1 MKIYF
6 DACCVNRLTDDQ
18 TQERVVREGEAIEE
32 LIGLATSG
40 GHVWVGSVVL
50 EAEIAR
56 NPDAERRAD
65 AQALLEFVEQI
76 VRLDDGIVARARK
89 LQGAGFSEFDA
100 LHIACAESAQVDI
113 FLTTDDRLLR
123 RANRLNRELAVRV
136 LNPVFFLEEVK
147 NAAPRND

>member
-1 MKIYF
+1 
-6 DACCVNRLTDDQ
+6 LTDDQ

-32 LIGLATSG
+32 LIGVATG
-40 GHVWVGSVVL
+40 GGNVWVGSIVL

-56 NPDAERRAD
+56 NSDAERRAD
-65 AQALLEFVEQI
+65 AQALLEFVEQV

-89 LQGAGFSEFDA
+89 LQGTGLSEFDA

-123 RANRLNRELAVRV
+123 RANRLKRELAVRV
-136 LNPVFFLEEVK
+136 LNPVSFLEEVK

>member
-18 TQERVVREGEAIEE
+18 SQERIVREAEAIEE

-56 NPDAERRAD
+56 NPDVERRAD
-65 AQALLEFVEQI
+65 AQTLLEFVTQ
-76 VRLDDGIVARARK
+76 VVGLDDEIVARGRK
-89 LQGAGFSEFDA
+89 LEGVGFSEFDA
-100 LHIACAESAQVDI
+100 LHIACSESAQVEV

-123 RANRLNRELAVRV
+123 RASRLNREVAVRV
-136 LNPVFFLEEVK
+136 LNPVSFLQEVK
-147 NAAPRND
+147 NATPRDD

>member
-1 MKIYF
+1 MKIYL

-18 TQERVVREGEAIEE
+18 SQDRIVREAEAIEE
-32 LIGLATSG
+32 LIGLATTG
-40 GHVWVGSVVL
+40 GRVWVGSVVL

-65 AQALLEFVEQI
+65 AQALLQFVSQ
-76 VRLDDGIVARARK
+76 VVGLDDGIVARARK
-89 LQGAGFSEFDA
+89 LQSEGFSEFDA
-100 LHIACAESAQVDI
+100 LHIACAESAQVDS

>member
-40 GHVWVGSVVL
+40 GDVWVGSVVV

-65 AQALLEFVEQI
+65 AQALLEFVKQV

-89 LQGAGFSEFDA
+89 LQGTGFSEFDA
-100 LHIACAESAQVDI
+100 LHIACAESAQVDV

-123 RANRLNRELAVRV
+123 GANRLNRELAVRV
-136 LNPVFFLEEVK
+136 LNPVSFLEEVK
-147 NAAPRND
+147 NAAQRND

>member
-6 DACCVNRLTDDQ
+6 DACCMNRLTDDQ
-18 TQERVVREGEAIEE
+18 SQERIVQEAEAIEK

-40 GHVWVGSVVL
+40 GRVWVGSVVL

-65 AQALLEFVEQI
+65 AQALLEFAGQV
-76 VRLDDGIVARARK
+76 VRVDDGIVARARK

-100 LHIACAESAQVDI
+100 LHIACAESAQVDV

-123 RANRLNRELAVRV
+123 RANRLNREVAVRV
-136 LNPVFFLEEVK
+136 LNPVSFLQEVR
-147 NAAPRND
+147 NAAPRDD